1 MSKNKGR
8 NLAKLLLVSLVLWS
22 SVFVAPRKANAGVGT
37 WLSSTWNG
45 IEHAAHMAV
54 DKSYRQQSILKT
66 VLTAGVTFF
75 TSVPFQVALERPPDL
90 VHNCSLIVR
99 DLDNN
104 GEVTASDVPNTKAW
118 LSETI
123 DDAGELAAA
132 EELAEKAAEQVG
144 EYSGETGAC
153 NLSATPL
160 SIASS
165 SETWG
170 SGSLLTMAVTMDNS
184 IQRDEVPVNMA
195 YFFKDYAR
203 RVPVVR
209 NTAFAQGTTED
220 QYMGANMVYSVW
232 KWVRNISLGLMS
244 LLLLVIGM
252 MIMTR
257 KKISAQATVT
267 VQRALPRIAVSIVL
281 IFFSYVIGSFMIQ
294 LMGPLKA
301 AMRRTILLLIDQ
313 QLGEITALSF
323 APTGTS
329 AGLSLLGWGILV
341 ATGLVS
347 WNTAGLAFFIGIVI
361 VVLALII
368 VSIIALVKT
377 LLIYVKLLTYTI
389 ISPLYF
395 AIGAVPGKESMIL
408 DWFKEMLSGVASV
421 VAMTFFIWFSFS
433 IPFFML
439 ASATAGT
446 SKQFLS
452 STLTSLFTPVMM
464 LFALFT
470 AIKMPKKVDGWIK
483 GDSKKR

>member
-1 MSKNKGR
+1 
-8 NLAKLLLVSLVLWS
+8 
-22 SVFVAPRKANAGVGT
+22 
-37 WLSSTWNG
+37 
-45 IEHAAHMAV
+45 
-54 DKSYRQQSILKT
+54 
-66 VLTAGVTFF
+66 
-75 TSVPFQVALERPPDL
+75 
-90 VHNCSLIVR
+90 
-99 DLDNN
+99 
-104 GEVTASDVPNTKAW
+104 
-118 LSETI
+118 
-123 DDAGELAAA
+123 
-132 EELAEKAAEQVG
+132 
-144 EYSGETGAC
+144 
-153 NLSATPL
+153 
-160 SIASS
+160 
-165 SETWG
+165 
-170 SGSLLTMAVTMDNS
+170 
-184 IQRDEVPVNMA
+184 
-195 YFFKDYAR
+195 
-203 RVPVVR
+203 
-209 NTAFAQGTTED
+209 
-220 QYMGANMVYSVW
+220 
-232 KWVRNISLGLMS
+232 
-244 LLLLVIGM
+244 
-252 MIMTR
+252 
-257 KKISAQATVT
+257 
-267 VQRALPRIAVSIVL
+267 
-281 IFFSYVIGSFMIQ
+281 MIQ

-439 ASATAGT
+439 ASSTAGT